1 MKLVRKK
8 IQRWLVVL
16 VLLVTVIGVF
26 VLPRIDANNRVTKAM
41 EFYDLANEMGGK
53 YGVSTAFVIA
63 VIAAESGGKENAVSR
78 AGAAGLMQIMP
89 GTGRGLARQIGMA
102 NFTNQSLFDPRVN
115 VELGTYYLAQLL
127 ARYDGSE
134 ELALAAYNSGP
145 GGADRYIRSG
155 TLPRE
160 TRRYIPTVAGLKTQI
175 EQAIAERDQPTSLLP
190 EGETRTG
197 VKAGLVNWL
206 SN

>member
-8 IQRWLVVL
+8 LQRWLVVI
-16 VLLVTVIGVF
+16 VLLVTAIGVF

-41 EFYDLANEMGGK
+41 QYYDIAERMGAK
-53 YGVSTAFVIA
+53 YGVRTARIIA
-63 VIAAESGGKENAVSR
+63 IIAAESGGNPKAISR
-78 AGAAGLMQIMP
+78 SGANGAMQVTT
-89 GTGRGLARQIGMA
+89 GTGRGIARALGKTDY
-102 NFTNQSLFDPRVN
+102 TNQSLFDPEIN
-115 VELGTYYLAQLL
+115 IEFGTYYYAQNV
-127 ARYDGSE
+127 ARYDGDE
-134 ELALAAYNSGP
+134 DLALAAYNAGP
-145 GGADRYIRSG
+145 GGADRYKRSG

-160 TRRYIPTVAGLKTQI
+160 TQRYIPTVKSLEALA
-175 EQAIAERDQPTSLLP
+175 EQAIAERNQPTSLLP

>member
-1 MKLVRKK
+1 MRKK
-8 IQRWLVVL
+8 IQRWLVVV

-26 VLPRIDANNRVTKAM
+26 VLPRIDANNRITKAM

-63 VIAAESGGKENAVSR
+63 VIAAESGGKPTAVSR

-127 ARYDGSE
+127 ARYGGSE

-160 TRRYIPTVAGLKTQI
+160 TRRYIPTVTGLKTQI

-190 EGETRTG
+190 EGEARTG